1 MIRQT
6 APVTACPAADR
17 IPWETTDEGL
27 REVTVETV
35 PQKMYDTTPYV
46 VRRTAFPV
54 TSQTA
59 AY

>member
-1 MIRQT
+1 M
-6 APVTACPAADR
+6 
-17 IPWETTDEGL
+17 PWETMDEGL